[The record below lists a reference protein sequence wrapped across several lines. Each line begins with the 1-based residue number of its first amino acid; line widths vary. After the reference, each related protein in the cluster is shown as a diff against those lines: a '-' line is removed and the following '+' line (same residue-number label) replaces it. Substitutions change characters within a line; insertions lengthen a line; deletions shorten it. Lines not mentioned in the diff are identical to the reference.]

1 MSNNNRFV
9 FVMPAYNAEATID
22 QTFRSLM
29 AQSYDNWKVIVRNDM
44 STDSTAEKLHQWFN
58 QFTEK
63 TENGVYHKLEFENNT
78 EKKWE
83 VQNVVEMISQC
94 EDTDII
100 CRLDADD
107 WLCDTDTLH
116 IINDVYNQTGV
127 DAAWTAHRWGYTRK
141 SISAPMSSGADPYKH
156 PWVSSHLKTFRKKLL
171 SDVDD
176 KNFRGPDGHYFKRI
190 GDQAI
195 YLPALNQA
203 KGNWAFIPIVAYH
216 YTIDMSPSTFQ
227 TDDAKFQKSEA
238 DYLRKRGFVK

>member
-1 MSNNNRFV
+1 MNNNRFV
-9 FVMPAYNAEATID
+9 FVMPAYNAESTID
-22 QTFRSLM
+22 QTFLSLM
-29 AQSYDNWKVIVRNDM
+29 AQSYGNWKVIVRNDM
-44 STDSTAEKLHQWFN
+44 STDSTAEKLDWWF
-58 QFTEK
+58 QKLTET
-63 TENGVYHKLEFENNT
+63 TENGVFHKLEFENNV

-94 EDTDII
+94 SDTDII

-107 WLCDTDTLH
+107 WLCDTDALH

-127 DAAWTAHRWGYTRK
+127 DAAWTAHRWGYTRNN
-141 SISAPMSSGADPYKH
+141 ISAPMSSGADPYKH

-176 KNFRGPDGHYFKRI
+176 KNFRGVDDQYFKRI
-190 GDQAI
+190 GDQAV

-216 YTIDMSPSTFQ
+216 YTIDMSPRTFQ

-238 DYLRKRGFVK
+238 EYLRKRGFVK